1 MNLANVI
8 IDLLLIQIICVNIV
22 DISGV
27 VSHIENAIAR
37 MLSLKRVSIYLL
49 NCSYCVTHWCCVIY
63 LLFNGALSL
72 KTYAI
77 VLVLCFLTS
86 VTKEVLWTVRDF
98 FIYLIRLVN
107 RLF

>member
-1 MNLANVI
+1 MNSKIL
-8 IDLLLIQIICVNIV
+8 IDLILIQIICVNIV

-37 MLSLKRVSIYLL
+37 MLSLKRVSVYLL

-63 LLFNGALSL
+63 LLINGALSL

-77 VLVLCFLTS
+77 VLVLCFFTS
-86 VTKEVLWTVRDF
+86 ITKDLLWGVRD
-98 FIYLIRLVN
+98 ILVK
-107 RLF
+107 LVSKL

>member
-8 IDLLLIQIICVNIV
+8 TDLILIQIICVNIV

-27 VSHIENAIAR
+27 VSHIENAIAKS
-37 MLSLKRVSIYLL
+37 LSLKRVSIYLL

-72 KTYAI
+72 QAYAI

-86 VTKEVLWTVRDF
+86 VTKDLLWGVRDR
-98 FIYLIRLVN
+98 LIKLVSK
-107 RLF
+107 L

>member
-1 MNLANVI
+1 MNVI
-8 IDLLLIQIICVNIV
+8 IDLILIQIIVVIII

-27 VSHIENAIAR
+27 VEHIEGLIAR
-37 MLSLKRVSIYLL
+37 LLSLKKVSIHLIECSFCVSHWIGLFYLL
-49 NCSYCVTHWCCVIY
+49 LT
-63 LLFNGALSL
+63 GALSL
-72 KTYAI
+72 KAYAI

-86 VTKEVLWTVRDF
+86 VTKELLWTVRDF

>member
-1 MNLANVI
+1 MNVI
-8 IDLLLIQIICVNIV
+8 IDLILIQIIVVIII

-27 VSHIENAIAR
+27 VEHIEGLIAR
-37 MLSLKRVSIYLL
+37 MLSLKKVSIHLIECSFCVSHWIGLFYLL
-49 NCSYCVTHWCCVIY
+49 LT
-63 LLFNGALSL
+63 GALSL

-77 VLVLCFLTS
+77 VLVLCFFTS

-98 FIYLIRLVN
+98 FIYIIRLVN

>member
-1 MNLANVI
+1 MNVI

-86 VTKEVLWTVRDF
+86 ITKDLLWGVRD
-98 FIYLIRLVN
+98 RLVK
-107 RLF
+107 LVSKL

>member
-1 MNLANVI
+1 MNSKIL
-8 IDLLLIQIICVNIV
+8 IDLILIQIICVNIV

-77 VLVLCFLTS
+77 VLVLCFFTS
-86 VTKEVLWTVRDF
+86 ITKDLLWGVRD
-98 FIYLIRLVN
+98 RLVK
-107 RLF
+107 LVSKL

>member
-8 IDLLLIQIICVNIV
+8 TDLILIQVICVNIV

-37 MLSLKRVSIYLL
+37 VLSLKRVSVYLL

-86 VTKEVLWTVRDF
+86 ITKDLLWGVRD
-98 FIYLIRLVN
+98 RLVK
-107 RLF
+107 LVSKL

>member
-1 MNLANVI
+1 MNSKIL
-8 IDLLLIQIICVNIV
+8 IDLILIQIICVNIV

-37 MLSLKRVSIYLL
+37 ALKLKSVSIHLIE
-49 NCSYCVTHWCCVIY
+49 CSYCVTHWCCVLY
-63 LLFNGALSL
+63 LLFTGALSL
-72 KTYAI
+72 QTYTI

-98 FIYLIRLVN
+98 FIYIIRLVN

>member
-1 MNLANVI
+1 MNVI
-8 IDLLLIQIICVNIV
+8 IDLILIQIICVNIV

-27 VSHIENAIAR
+27 VGHIENAIAR
-37 MLSLKRVSIYLL
+37 VLSLKRVSIYLL

-72 KTYAI
+72 QTYAI

-86 VTKEVLWTVRDF
+86 VTKELLWGLRDR
-98 FIYLIRLVN
+98 IIKLVSK
-107 RLF
+107 L

>member
-1 MNLANVI
+1 MNSKIL
-8 IDLLLIQIICVNIV
+8 IDLILIQIICVNIV

-37 MLSLKRVSIYLL
+37 MLSLKKVSVYLL

-98 FIYLIRLVN
+98 FIYIIRLVN

>member
-8 IDLLLIQIICVNIV
+8 TDLILIQVICVNIV

-86 VTKEVLWTVRDF
+86 ITKDLLWGVRD
-98 FIYLIRLVN
+98 RLVK
-107 RLF
+107 LVSKL

>member
-1 MNLANVI
+1 MNLSNVI
-8 IDLLLIQIICVNIV
+8 IDLILIQIICVNIV

-37 MLSLKRVSIYLL
+37 MLSLKRVSVYLL

-86 VTKEVLWTVRDF
+86 ITKDLLWGVRDR
-98 FIYLIRLVN
+98 LIKLVSK
-107 RLF
+107 L

>member
-1 MNLANVI
+1 MNSKIL
-8 IDLLLIQIICVNIV
+8 IDLILIQIICVNIV

-37 MLSLKRVSIYLL
+37 MLSLKKVSIYLL

-72 KTYAI
+72 QAYAI

-86 VTKEVLWTVRDF
+86 VTKDLLWGVRD
-98 FIYLIRLVN
+98 RLVK
-107 RLF
+107 LVSKL

>member
-1 MNLANVI
+1 MNSKIL
-8 IDLLLIQIICVNIV
+8 IDLILIQIICVNIV

-37 MLSLKRVSIYLL
+37 MLSLKRVSIYLF

-86 VTKEVLWTVRDF
+86 VTNDLLWGIRD
-98 FIYLIRLVN
+98 ILVK
-107 RLF
+107 LVSKL

>member
-1 MNLANVI
+1 MNSKIL
-8 IDLLLIQIICVNIV
+8 IDLILIQIICVNIV

-37 MLSLKRVSIYLL
+37 MLSLKRVSIYLF

-72 KTYAI
+72 KYYAI

-86 VTKEVLWTVRDF
+86 VTKDLMWGVRDS
-98 FIYLIRLVN
+98 LVK
-107 RLF
+107 LVSKL

>member
-1 MNLANVI
+1 MNSKIL
-8 IDLLLIQIICVNIV
+8 IDLILIQIICVNIV

-37 MLSLKRVSIYLL
+37 MLSLKRVSIYLI

-72 KTYAI
+72 QAYAI

-86 VTKEVLWTVRDF
+86 VTKDLLWGVRD
-98 FIYLIRLVN
+98 RLVK
-107 RLF
+107 LVSKL

>member
-1 MNLANVI
+1 MNVI
-8 IDLLLIQIICVNIV
+8 IDLILIQIICVNIV

-37 MLSLKRVSIYLL
+37 MLSLKKVSVYLL

-63 LLFNGALSL
+63 LIFNCALSL
-72 KTYAI
+72 KYYAI

-86 VTKEVLWTVRDF
+86 ITKDLMWGVRD
-98 FIYLIRLVN
+98 RLVKIVSK
-107 RLF
+107 L

>member
-1 MNLANVI
+1 MNSKII
-8 IDLLLIQIICVNIV
+8 IDLILIQIICVNIV

-37 MLSLKRVSIYLL
+37 ALKLKSVSIHLIE
-49 NCSYCVTHWCCVIY
+49 CSYCVTHWCCVIY
-63 LLFNGALSL
+63 LIFNCALSL

-86 VTKEVLWTVRDF
+86 ITKDLFWGLRD
-98 FIYLIRLVN
+98 RLVK
-107 RLF
+107 LVSKL

>member
-1 MNLANVI
+1 MNVI
-8 IDLLLIQIICVNIV
+8 TDLILIQIICVNIV

-37 MLSLKRVSIYLL
+37 MLSLKKVSVYLL

-86 VTKEVLWTVRDF
+86 ITKDLLWGVRD
-98 FIYLIRLVN
+98 RLVK
-107 RLF
+107 LVSKL

>member
-1 MNLANVI
+1 MNVI
-8 IDLLLIQIICVNIV
+8 IDLILIQIICVNIV

-37 MLSLKRVSIYLL
+37 MLSLKKVSVYLL

-72 KTYAI
+72 KYYAI

-86 VTKEVLWTVRDF
+86 VTKDLLWGVRD
-98 FIYLIRLVN
+98 RLVK
-107 RLF
+107 LVSKL

>member
-1 MNLANVI
+1 MNSKIL
-8 IDLLLIQIICVNIV
+8 IDLILIQIICVNIV

-27 VSHIENAIAR
+27 MSHIENAIAR
-37 MLSLKRVSIYLL
+37 MLSLKRVSIYLF

-63 LLFNGALSL
+63 LLFNGSLSL

-86 VTKEVLWTVRDF
+86 VTKDLLWGVRD
-98 FIYLIRLVN
+98 RLVK
-107 RLF
+107 LVSKL

>member
-8 IDLLLIQIICVNIV
+8 TDLILIQIICVNIV

-37 MLSLKRVSIYLL
+37 MLSLKKVSIYMLE
-49 NCSYCVTHWCCVIY
+49 CSYCITHWCCVLY
-63 LLFNGALSL
+63 LLFTGALSL
-72 KTYAI
+72 QTYTI

-86 VTKEVLWTVRDF
+86 VTKDLLWGVRDR
-98 FIYLIRLVN
+98 LIKLVSK
-107 RLF
+107 L

>member
-1 MNLANVI
+1 MNSKIL
-8 IDLLLIQIICVNIV
+8 IDLILIQIICVNIV

-37 MLSLKRVSIYLL
+37 MLSLKRVSIYLF

-77 VLVLCFLTS
+77 VLVLCFFTS
-86 VTKEVLWTVRDF
+86 ITKDLLWGVRD
-98 FIYLIRLVN
+98 RLVK
-107 RLF
+107 LVSKL

>member
-1 MNLANVI
+1 MV
-8 IDLLLIQIICVNIV
+8 IDLILIQIICVNIV

-27 VSHIENAIAR
+27 VQHIENAIAR
-37 MLSLKRVSIYLL
+37 MLSLKKVSVYLL

-63 LLFNGALSL
+63 LLFNCELSL

-86 VTKEVLWTVRDF
+86 ITKDLMWGVRD
-98 FIYLIRLVN
+98 RLVKIVSK
-107 RLF
+107 L

>member
-8 IDLLLIQIICVNIV
+8 IDLLLIQVICVNIV

-72 KTYAI
+72 KAYAI

-86 VTKEVLWTVRDF
+86 ITKDLLWGVRD
-98 FIYLIRLVN
+98 RLVK
-107 RLF
+107 LVSKL

>member
-1 MNLANVI
+1 MNVI
-8 IDLLLIQIICVNIV
+8 IDLILIQIICVNIV

-37 MLSLKRVSIYLL
+37 MLSLKKVSVYLL

-63 LLFNGALSL
+63 LIFNGALSL
-72 KTYAI
+72 KYYAI

-98 FIYLIRLVN
+98 FIYIIRLVN

>member
-1 MNLANVI
+1 MNSKIL
-8 IDLLLIQIICVNIV
+8 IDLILIQIICVNIV

-27 VSHIENAIAR
+27 VSHIENAIAKA
-37 MLSLKRVSIYLL
+37 LSLKRVSIYLF

-77 VLVLCFLTS
+77 VLVLCFFTS
-86 VTKEVLWTVRDF
+86 ITKDLLWGVRD
-98 FIYLIRLVN
+98 RLVK
-107 RLF
+107 LVSKL

>member
-1 MNLANVI
+1 MNSKIL
-8 IDLLLIQIICVNIV
+8 IDLILIQIICVNIV

-37 MLSLKRVSIYLL
+37 MLSLKRVSIHLIE
-49 NCSYCVTHWCCVIY
+49 CSYCVTHWCCVLY
-63 LLFNGALSL
+63 LLFTGALSL
-72 KTYAI
+72 QTYTI

-98 FIYLIRLVN
+98 LIYLIRLVN

>member
-1 MNLANVI
+1 MNSKIL
-8 IDLLLIQIICVNIV
+8 IDLILIQIICVNIV

-37 MLSLKRVSIYLL
+37 MLSLKKVSVYLL

-72 KTYAI
+72 KYYAI
-77 VLVLCFLTS
+77 VLGLCFFTS
-86 VTKEVLWTVRDF
+86 ITKDLLWGVRD
-98 FIYLIRLVN
+98 RLVK
-107 RLF
+107 LVSKL

>member
-1 MNLANVI
+1 MNVI
-8 IDLLLIQIICVNIV
+8 IDLLLIQVIVVIII

-27 VSHIENAIAR
+27 VEHIEGLIAR
-37 MLSLKRVSIYLL
+37 MLSLKKVSIHLIECSFCVSHWIGLFYLL
-49 NCSYCVTHWCCVIY
+49 LT
-63 LLFNGALSL
+63 GALSL